1 MADSSV
7 STSRFT
13 PDELEYIGLL
23 EQWIQEIQEDIQS
36 NGILSMRGFGVVDF
50 CLCFGFGPGIEG
62 KDDFIKRRDEL
73 FQIIRSYEKLQ
84 NNTWQSQQETIRNY
98 TLNSVSRKE

>member
-1 MADSSV
+1 MADSSA
-7 STSRFT
+7 SASGFT

-23 EQWIQEIQEDIQS
+23 EQWVQEIQEDIQS
-36 NGILSMRGFGVVDF
+36 KGILSMRGFGVVDF

-62 KDDFIKRRDEL
+62 KEEFVKQRDEL
-73 FQIIRSYEKLQ
+73 FQIIRNYEKLQ

-98 TLNSVSRKE
+98 AIRSVSQKE